1 MRELFSRF
9 VAPIID
15 KVLGI
20 RCTSY
25 GYQYSEIV
33 GSLAS
38 VYFCGG
44 DCVEDVTSHLMPHL
58 SLHPTLRTCSSDTIL
73 RAISE
78 LAVGNTT
85 YTSDTGRSYDF
96 NTATMLNSLLVNVLL
111 NTGQLMAGESYDLDF
126 DHQFIETEKYD
137 AKMTYKKFTGY
148 SPGVAVIGD
157 LIVGIE
163 NRDGNA
169 NVRFHQ
175 QDTLERIYSN
185 LESENIHIKRSRMDC
200 GSCSREIVETV
211 EKHSELFY
219 IRANRCGSLYD
230 SLLALRGWQREEI
243 NGIGNV
249 HTNHVGH
256 DIIGKFCL
264 THGDLSIL
272 VTFHRHPIAV
282 DGIVTV
288 VLGNAI
294 KVLRFLIVTH
304 DDGIFE
310 LICLQFKSVIF
321 HDTDACSIHLF
332 GNLPKARCRHT
343 ASSPLGTTGATH
355 HDNAA
360 VTRLVSGEITH
371 KSGVVQLPANTR
383 FMISITLYLVVILRR
398 TSLSRNT
405 NHTAC
410 KLTFGCA
417 SDDHTFQHGLNLI
430 NGLWRSDVLTQHNGV
445 IFLYSLL
452 ASADFGNELRFHHAT
467 TISNGIIK
475 HQELHRGDVHL
486 IAN

>member
-1 MRELFSRF
+1 MSDFSLTLVLQFKTSKIINDMAKVQIKSEKITPFGGIFHVRELFSRF

-85 YTSDTGRSYDF
+85 YTSD

-185 LESENIHIKRSRMDC
+185 LESENIRNCSTYVPTAAAHFTTVCWHCED
-200 GSCSREIVETV
+200 GS
-211 EKHSELFY
+211 
-219 IRANRCGSLYD
+219 
-230 SLLALRGWQREEI
+230 
-243 NGIGNV
+243 
-249 HTNHVGH
+249 
-256 DIIGKFCL
+256 
-264 THGDLSIL
+264 
-272 VTFHRHPIAV
+272 
-282 DGIVTV
+282 
-288 VLGNAI
+288 
-294 KVLRFLIVTH
+294 
-304 DDGIFE
+304 
-310 LICLQFKSVIF
+310 
-321 HDTDACSIHLF
+321 
-332 GNLPKARCRHT
+332 ARR
-343 ASSPLGTTGATH
+343 
-355 HDNAA
+355 
-360 VTRLVSGEITH
+360 
-371 KSGVVQLPANTR
+371 
-383 FMISITLYLVVILRR
+383 
-398 TSLSRNT
+398 
-405 NHTAC
+405 
-410 KLTFGCA
+410 
-417 SDDHTFQHGLNLI
+417 
-430 NGLWRSDVLTQHNGV
+430 
-445 IFLYSLL
+445 
-452 ASADFGNELRFHHAT
+452 
-467 TISNGIIK
+467 
-475 HQELHRGDVHL
+475 
-486 IAN
+486 

>member
-1 MRELFSRF
+1 MRELFSRY
-9 VAPIID
+9 VGPVINE
-15 KVLGI
+15 KLGL

-25 GYQYSEIV
+25 GYQYSEIA
-33 GSLAS
+33 GSLSS

-73 RAISE
+73 RGISE
-78 LAVGNTT
+78 LATVNTT
-85 YTSDTGRSYDF
+85 YTSDTGKSYDF
-96 NTATMLNSLLVNVLL
+96 NAATKLNSLLVKVLK

-230 SLLALRGWQREEI
+230 SLLALLGWQREQI
-243 NGIGNV
+243 NGIGYELNSIIV
-249 HTNHVGH
+249 EKLEGKAYRLVIQRERRLDGEQDLWEGEYTYRCILTNDYTSTNREIVEFYNLRG
-256 DIIGKFCL
+256 GKERIF
-264 THGDLSIL
+264 
-272 VTFHRHPIAV
+272 
-282 DGIVTV
+282 
-288 VLGNAI
+288 
-294 KVLRFLIVTH
+294 
-304 DDGIFE
+304 DDMNNG
-310 LICLQFKSVIF
+310 
-321 HDTDACSIHLF
+321 F
-332 GNLPKARCRHT
+332 GWARLPKSFIAENTVFLLLTAMIRNFYKFLMGRIDAKAFGLEKCSRIKAFVFKFISVPAKWIRTARHYELNIYT
-343 ASSPLGTTGATH
+343 
-355 HDNAA
+355 DN
-360 VTRLVSGEITH
+360 
-371 KSGVVQLPANTR
+371 KS
-383 FMISITLYLVVILRR
+383 YL
-398 TSLSRNT
+398 NPF
-405 NHTAC
+405 A
-410 KLTFGCA
+410 
-417 SDDHTFQHGLNLI
+417 
-430 NGLWRSDVLTQHNGV
+430 
-445 IFLYSLL
+445 L
-452 ASADFGNELRFHHAT
+452 ADG
-467 TISNGIIK
+467 
-475 HQELHRGDVHL
+475 
-486 IAN
+486 

>member
-1 MRELFSRF
+1 MRELFSRY
-9 VAPIID
+9 VGPVID
-15 KVLGI
+15 EVLGL

-25 GYQYSEIV
+25 GYQYSEIA
-33 GSLAS
+33 GSLSS

-73 RAISE
+73 RGISE
-78 LAVGNTT
+78 LATVNTT
-85 YTSDTGRSYDF
+85 YTSDTGKSYDF
-96 NTATMLNSLLVNVLL
+96 NTATKLNSLLVKVLK

-126 DHQFIETEKYD
+126 DHQFIEMEKYD

-243 NGIGNV
+243 NGIEYELNSIITEKWEGKAYRLV
-249 HTNHVGH
+249 IQRERRMDGEQDLWEGEYTYRCILTNDYTSTNREIVEFYNLRG
-256 DIIGKFCL
+256 GKERIF
-264 THGDLSIL
+264 
-272 VTFHRHPIAV
+272 
-282 DGIVTV
+282 
-288 VLGNAI
+288 
-294 KVLRFLIVTH
+294 
-304 DDGIFE
+304 DDMNNG
-310 LICLQFKSVIF
+310 
-321 HDTDACSIHLF
+321 F
-332 GNLPKARCRHT
+332 GWARLPKSFMAENTVFLLLTAIIHNFYKFLMGRLDTKAFGLKKTSRIKAFVFKFISVPAKWIRTARHYELNIYT
-343 ASSPLGTTGATH
+343 
-355 HDNAA
+355 DNQ
-360 VTRLVSGEITH
+360 S
-371 KSGVVQLPANTR
+371 
-383 FMISITLYLVVILRR
+383 Y
-398 TSLSRNT
+398 
-405 NHTAC
+405 
-410 KLTFGCA
+410 
-417 SDDHTFQHGLNLI
+417 LNL
-430 NGLWRSDVLTQHNGV
+430 
-445 IFLYSLL
+445 FAL
-452 ASADFGNELRFHHAT
+452 ADG
-467 TISNGIIK
+467 
-475 HQELHRGDVHL
+475 
-486 IAN
+486 